1 MGKFFTISWKSI
13 FVFLFTFL
21 AHLAIAQ
28 MPSNLK
34 NVKVNQLS
42 DQQIVQIWQQF
53 QNSGVSEMEAM
64 DILKQ
69 KGMSD
74 IEVSNLRLRIAQM
87 QTTNKGTSFSKP
99 LGKDSSAKIRDSIA
113 IITPLLKKS
122 TRFFGYDFF
131 NNPLLSFEPN
141 LQLTTPKNYILGKN
155 DELIIIL
162 TGLNETTST
171 IKVSSEGSIQIP
183 YAGLV
188 QVNGLTMEEATARIK
203 SKLKKVYA
211 GLSSGKTLLTV
222 NLGNIRSIK
231 VTVIGEAVQ
240 PGTFQVSSLANVYH
254 VLYLSG
260 GPNENGSLR
269 QIELIRNNKL
279 LQTIDFYQFLLHGI
293 LNNNLRLEDQ
303 DVIRFPVYSKRAF
316 IGGEVK
322 RPSYYELK
330 SDENLSNLLNF
341 AGGFTDTAY
350 QEMMKIYQVTSKGRM
365 IRDIKKEVFNSY
377 TLFNADSVVVDV
389 VMPEIRNAVT
399 ISGAIFHPGQF
410 ELSEGLTLAQL
421 VKKAD
426 GIREEA
432 LTGRGYIKRKKT
444 GIERMLL
451 SFDVEQINTGKQA
464 DIPLIREDSVI
475 VLSADELRNKLKL
488 TIGGEVRMSGDF
500 EYRKGIRLADLI
512 IMAGG
517 FTNQA
522 ATHRVEISRLD
533 KNIADTLANKLMNL
547 MTVEIDSAL
556 LNANSQLL
564 LEPLDYVH
572 IPRLV
577 NYRNLGYVNIRGEI
591 LFPGDYVLSRR
602 DETAPELI
610 KRAGGGTPIA
620 ALQNAQLYRNGVR
633 VEMNLLSEQADKSNI
648 EWLLLPGD
656 SIFIPRQGTFVE
668 VKGFVNTPQLLRFNS
683 TRFKYYISAAG
694 GVNDKGSLRRAYI
707 QYPNGINRP
716 VRKFLFF
723 RNYPTVKEGS
733 RIIVPEKSTEERSKM
748 SIAEIATITTSL
760 TALLGLI
767 IALKK

>member
-1 MGKFFTISWKSI
+1 
-13 FVFLFTFL
+13 
-21 AHLAIAQ
+21 
-28 MPSNLK
+28 
-34 NVKVNQLS
+34 
-42 DQQIVQIWQQF
+42 
-53 QNSGVSEMEAM
+53 
-64 DILKQ
+64 
-69 KGMSD
+69 
-74 IEVSNLRLRIAQM
+74 
-87 QTTNKGTSFSKP
+87 
-99 LGKDSSAKIRDSIA
+99 
-113 IITPLLKKS
+113 
-122 TRFFGYDFF
+122 
-131 NNPLLSFEPN
+131 
-141 LQLTTPKNYILGKN
+141 
-155 DELIIIL
+155 
-162 TGLNETTST
+162 
-171 IKVSSEGSIQIP
+171 
-183 YAGLV
+183 
-188 QVNGLTMEEATARIK
+188 
-203 SKLKKVYA
+203 
-211 GLSSGKTLLTV
+211 
-222 NLGNIRSIK
+222 
-231 VTVIGEAVQ
+231 
-240 PGTFQVSSLANVYH
+240 
-254 VLYLSG
+254 
-260 GPNENGSLR
+260 

-279 LQTIDFYQFLLHGI
+279 VQTIDFYQFLLRGI
-293 LNNNLRLEDQ
+293 MNNNVRLEDQ
-303 DVIRFPVYSKRAF
+303 DVIRFPVYTKRAF

-330 SDENLSNLLNF
+330 SDENLASLLNF

-389 VMPEIRNAVT
+389 IMPEIRNAVS
-399 ISGAIFHPGQF
+399 ISGAVFHPGQF
-410 ELSEGLTLAQL
+410 ELNEGLSLSQL
-421 VKKAD
+421 VRKAD
-426 GIREEA
+426 GLREEA

-444 GIERMLL
+444 GRERMML
-451 SFDVEQINTGKQA
+451 SFDMEQIMSGKQV
-464 DIPLIREDSVI
+464 DIPLFREDSVI
-475 VLSADELRNKLKL
+475 VLSADDLRNKLQL
-488 TIGGEVRMSGDF
+488 TIGGEVRIPGDF

-522 ATHRVEISRLD
+522 ATHRVEISRMD
-533 KNIADTLANKLMNL
+533 KNTADTLANNLVSL

-556 LNANSQLL
+556 QNANSQLL

-610 KRAGGGTPIA
+610 KRSGGGTPIA

-633 VEMNLLSEQADKSNI
+633 VEMNLLSDQVNKTNI

-656 SIFIPRQGTFVE
+656 SIFIPRQGTFIE

-723 RNYPTVKEGS
+723 RNYPPVKEGS
-733 RIIVPEKSTEERSKM
+733 RIIVPEKSDSDRSKL
-748 SIAEIATITTSL
+748 SIAEVATITTSL
-760 TALLGLI
+760 TAILGLI
-767 IALKK
+767 IALRN

>member
-1 MGKFFTISWKSI
+1 
-13 FVFLFTFL
+13 
-21 AHLAIAQ
+21 
-28 MPSNLK
+28 MPSDLK

-53 QNSGVSEMEAM
+53 QKSGVSEMEAM
-64 DILKQ
+64 NILKQ

-74 IEVSNLRLRIAQM
+74 AEANNLRLRVSQM
-87 QTTNKGTSFSKP
+87 QTANKGTSFSKP
-99 LGKDSSAKIRDSIA
+99 LGKDSVSSARDSI
-113 IITPLLKKS
+113 IVNTPLLKKS
-122 TRFFGYDFF
+122 TRYFGFDFF
-131 NNPLLSFEPN
+131 SNPLLSFEPN
-141 LQLTTPKNYILGKN
+141 LQLATPKNYVLGTK
-155 DELIIIL
+155 DELSIIL
-162 TGLNETTST
+162 TGLNEASSSG
-171 IKVSSEGSIQIP
+171 KVSSEGSIQIP

-188 QVNGLTMEEATARIK
+188 QVTGLTIEEATARIK
-203 SKLKKVYA
+203 SKLQKVYPGIA
-211 GLSSGKTLLTV
+211 SGRTQLTV
-222 NLGNIRSIK
+222 SLSNIRSIK
-231 VTVIGEAVQ
+231 VTVIGEAAQ
-240 PGTFQVSSLANVYH
+240 PGTFQVSSLASIYNA
-254 VLYLSG
+254 LYLSG

-279 LQTIDFYQFLLHGI
+279 VQTIDFYQFLLRGI
-293 LNNNLRLEDQ
+293 MNNNVRLEDQ
-303 DVIRFPVYSKRAF
+303 DVIRFPVYTKRAF

-330 SDENLSNLLNF
+330 SDENLSSLLNF

-389 VMPEIRNAVT
+389 IMQELRNAVT
-399 ISGAIFHPGQF
+399 ISGAVFHPGQF
-410 ELSEGLTLAQL
+410 ELNEGLTLGQL
-421 VKKAD
+421 VRKAD
-426 GIREEA
+426 GLREEA
-432 LTGRGYIKRKKT
+432 LSGRGYIKRKKT
-444 GIERMLL
+444 GRERMML
-451 SFDVEQINTGKQA
+451 SFDMDQIMNGKQA

-475 VLSADELRNKLKL
+475 VLSADDLRNKLKL

-522 ATHRVEISRLD
+522 ATHRVEISRLE
-533 KNIADTLANKLMNL
+533 KNTADTLANSLMNL

-556 LNANSQLL
+556 SNANSQLL

-620 ALQNAQLYRNGVR
+620 ALQNAQLFRNGVR
-633 VEMNLLSEQADKSNI
+633 VEMNLLSDQANKSNI

-694 GVNDKGSLRRAYI
+694 GVNDKGSLRRSYI

-723 RNYPTVKEGS
+723 RNYPSVKEGS
-733 RIIVPEKSTEERSKM
+733 RIIVPEKSDNERSKL
-748 SIAEIATITTSL
+748 SIAEVATITTSL
-760 TALLGLI
+760 TAILGLI
-767 IALKK
+767 IALRN

>member
-1 MGKFFTISWKSI
+1 MGKIATISWKSFI
-13 FVFLFTFL
+13 IILFIGF
-21 AHLAIAQ
+21 AQLAIAQ

-42 DQQIVQIWQQF
+42 DQQIVQIWEQF
-53 QNSGVSEMEAM
+53 QKSGVSEMEAM
-64 DILKQ
+64 EILKQ

-74 IEVSNLRLRIAQM
+74 AEATNLRLRVAQM
-87 QTTNKGTSFSKP
+87 QTVNKGTKFSKP
-99 LGKDSSAKIRDSIA
+99 LGRDSLTNTRDSIA
-113 IITPLLKKS
+113 INTPLLKKS
-122 TRFFGYDFF
+122 TRYFGFDFF
-131 NNPLLSFEPN
+131 SNPLLSFEPN
-141 LQLTTPKNYILGKN
+141 LQLATPKNYVLGTN
-155 DELIIIL
+155 DELSIIL
-162 TGLNETTST
+162 TGLNEASNSG
-171 IKVSSEGSIQIP
+171 KVSTEGSIQIP

-188 QVNGLTMEEATARIK
+188 QVTGLTIEEATARIK
-203 SKLKKVYA
+203 SKLQKVYPGIA
-211 GLSSGKTLLTV
+211 SGRTQLTV
-222 NLGNIRSIK
+222 SLSNIRSIK
-231 VTVIGEAVQ
+231 VTVIGEAAQ
-240 PGTFQVSSLANVYH
+240 PGTFQVSSLASIYNA
-254 VLYLSG
+254 LYLSG

-279 LQTIDFYQFLLHGI
+279 VQTIDFYQFLLRGI
-293 LNNNLRLEDQ
+293 MNNNVRLEDQ

-330 SDENLSNLLNF
+330 SDESLASLLNF

-389 VMPEIRNAVT
+389 IMQELRNAVT
-399 ISGAIFHPGQF
+399 ISGAVFHPGQF
-410 ELSEGLTLAQL
+410 ELNEGLTLGQL
-421 VKKAD
+421 VRKAD
-426 GIREEA
+426 GLREEA
-432 LTGRGYIKRKKT
+432 LSGRGYIKRKKT
-444 GIERMLL
+444 GRERMML
-451 SFDVEQINTGKQA
+451 SFDMEQIMSGKQA

-522 ATHRVEISRLD
+522 ATHRVEISRLE
-533 KNIADTLANKLMNL
+533 KNTADTLANSLMNL

-556 LNANSQLL
+556 SNANSQLL

-633 VEMNLLSEQADKSNI
+633 VEMNLLSDQANKSNI

-694 GVNDKGSLRRAYI
+694 GVNDKGSLRRSYI

-733 RIIVPEKSTEERSKM
+733 RIIVPEKSDNERSKL
-748 SIAEIATITTSL
+748 SIAEVATITTSL
-760 TALLGLI
+760 TAILGLI
-767 IALKK
+767 IALRK

>member
-1 MGKFFTISWKSI
+1 MGKSFTISWKS
-13 FVFLFTFL
+13 FLIVLFIGF
-21 AHLAIAQ
+21 AQMAIAQ

-42 DQQIVQIWQQF
+42 DQQIVQIWEQF
-53 QNSGVSEMEAM
+53 QKSGVSEMEAM
-64 DILKQ
+64 EILKQ

-74 IEVSNLRLRIAQM
+74 AEATNLRLRVAQM
-87 QTTNKGTSFSKP
+87 QTVNKGTKFSKP
-99 LGKDSSAKIRDSIA
+99 LGRDSLTNSRDSIA
-113 IITPLLKKS
+113 INTPLLKKS
-122 TRFFGYDFF
+122 TRYFGFDFF
-131 NNPLLSFEPN
+131 SNPLLSFEPN
-141 LQLTTPKNYILGKN
+141 LQLATPKNYVLGTN
-155 DELIIIL
+155 DELSIVL
-162 TGLNETTST
+162 TGLNEASSSG
-171 IKVSSEGSIQIP
+171 KVSSEGSIQIP

-188 QVNGLTMEEATARIK
+188 QVTGLTIEEATARIK
-203 SKLKKVYA
+203 SKLQKVYPGIA
-211 GLSSGKTLLTV
+211 SGRTQLTV
-222 NLGNIRSIK
+222 SLGNIRSIK
-231 VTVIGEAVQ
+231 VTVIGEAAQ
-240 PGTFQVSSLANVYH
+240 PGTFQVSSLASIYNA
-254 VLYLSG
+254 LYLSG

-279 LQTIDFYQFLLHGI
+279 VQTIDFYQFLLRGI
-293 LNNNLRLEDQ
+293 MNNNVRLEDQ
-303 DVIRFPVYSKRAF
+303 DVIRFPVYTKRAF

-330 SDENLSNLLNF
+330 SDENLSSLLNF

-389 VMPEIRNAVT
+389 IMQELRNAVT
-399 ISGAIFHPGQF
+399 ISGAVFHPGQF
-410 ELSEGLTLAQL
+410 ELNEGLTLGQL
-421 VKKAD
+421 VRKAD
-426 GIREEA
+426 GLREEA
-432 LTGRGYIKRKKT
+432 LSGRGYIKRKKT
-444 GIERMLL
+444 GRERMML
-451 SFDVEQINTGKQA
+451 SFDMDQIMNGKQA

-475 VLSADELRNKLKL
+475 VLSADDLRNKLKL
-488 TIGGEVRMSGDF
+488 TIGGEVIMSGDF

-522 ATHRVEISRLD
+522 ATHRVEISRLE
-533 KNIADTLANKLMNL
+533 KNTADTLANSLMNL

-556 LNANSQLL
+556 SNANSQLL

-633 VEMNLLSEQADKSNI
+633 VEMNLLSDQANKSNI

-694 GVNDKGSLRRAYI
+694 GVNDKGSLRRSYI

-733 RIIVPEKSTEERSKM
+733 RIIVPEKSDNERSKL
-748 SIAEIATITTSL
+748 SIAEVATITTSL
-760 TALLGLI
+760 TAILGLI
-767 IALKK
+767 IALRN

>member
-1 MGKFFTISWKSI
+1 MGKFVTISWKSI
-13 FVFLFTFL
+13 FVLLFSSFV
-21 AHLAIAQ
+21 HLAMAQ
-28 MPSNLK
+28 MPNNLA

-53 QNSGVSEMEAM
+53 QSSGVSEAEGMNM
-64 DILKQ
+64 LKQ

-74 IEVSNLRLRIAQM
+74 AEIANLKLRIAQM
-87 QTTNKGTSFSKP
+87 QTANKGTSFSKP
-99 LGKDSSAKIRDSIA
+99 LGKDTTDKIRDSIA
-113 IITPLLKKS
+113 VITPLLKKS
-122 TRFFGYDFF
+122 TRYFGFDFF

-141 LQLTTPKNYILGKN
+141 LQLATPKSYILGKG
-155 DELIIIL
+155 DELSIIL
-162 TGLNETTST
+162 TGLNETSNAR
-171 IKVSSEGSIQIP
+171 KVSNEGSIQIP
-183 YAGLV
+183 YAGIV
-188 QVNGLTMEEATARIK
+188 QVNGLTIEEANERIK
-203 SKLKKVYA
+203 SKLEKVYP
-211 GLSSGKTLLTV
+211 GLSSGKTQLTV
-222 NLGNIRSIK
+222 NLSNIRSIK
-231 VTVIGEAVQ
+231 VTVIGEAAQ
-240 PGTFQVSSLANVYH
+240 PGTFQISSLATVYNA
-254 VLYLSG
+254 LYLSG

-279 LQTIDFYQFLLHGI
+279 VQTIDFYQFLLRGI
-293 LNNNLRLEDQ
+293 MNNNIRLEDQ
-303 DVIRFPVYSKRAF
+303 DVIRFPVYTKRAF

-330 SDENLSNLLNF
+330 TDENLSTLLNF

-389 VMPEIRNAVT
+389 IIPEIRNAVT
-399 ISGAIFHPGQF
+399 ITGAVFHPGQF
-410 ELSEGLTLAQL
+410 ELNEGLTLGQL

-432 LTGRGYIKRKKT
+432 LTGRGYIKRKQT
-444 GIERMLL
+444 GRERLML
-451 SFDVEQINTGKQA
+451 SFDIDQILTGKQA
-464 DIPLIREDSVI
+464 DIHLIREDSVI
-475 VLSADELRNKLKL
+475 VLSADELRNKLSL
-488 TIGGEVRMSGDF
+488 TIGGEVRMAGDF

-522 ATHRVEISRLD
+522 ATHRVEISRLY
-533 KNIADTLANKLMNL
+533 KNTADTLANNLMSL
-547 MTVEIDSAL
+547 MTVDLDSSL
-556 LNANSQLL
+556 QNASSQIL
-564 LEPLDYVH
+564 LEPLDYIH

-577 NYRNLGYVNIRGEI
+577 NYRNLGYVNIRGDI

-610 KRAGGGTPIA
+610 KRAGGVTPIA

-633 VEMNLLSEQADKSNI
+633 VEMNLLEANNSNI

-656 SIFIPRQGTFVE
+656 SIFIPRQGTFIE
-668 VKGFVNTPQLLRFNS
+668 VKGAVNTPQLLRFNS

-694 GVNDKGSLRRAYI
+694 GVNDKGSLRRSYI

-733 RIIVPEKSTEERSKM
+733 RIIVPEKSDADRSKL
-748 SIAEIATITTSL
+748 SIAEVATITTSL

>member
-1 MGKFFTISWKSI
+1 MGKIATISWKSFI
-13 FVFLFTFL
+13 IVLFIGF
-21 AHLAIAQ
+21 AQLAIAQ

-42 DQQIVQIWQQF
+42 DQQIVQIWEQF
-53 QNSGVSEMEAM
+53 QKSGVSELEAM
-64 DILKQ
+64 EILKQ

-74 IEVSNLRLRIAQM
+74 AEATNLRLRVAQM
-87 QTTNKGTSFSKP
+87 QTANKGTKFSKP
-99 LGKDSSAKIRDSIA
+99 LGRDSLTNSRDSIA
-113 IITPLLKKS
+113 IITPLLKKY
-122 TRFFGYDFF
+122 TRYFGFDFF

-141 LQLTTPKNYILGKN
+141 LQLATPKNYVLGTN
-155 DELIIIL
+155 DELSIIL
-162 TGLNETTST
+162 TGLNEASNSG
-171 IKVSSEGSIQIP
+171 KVSTEGSIQIP

-188 QVNGLTMEEATARIK
+188 QVTGLTIEEATARIK
-203 SKLKKVYA
+203 SKLQKVYPGIA
-211 GLSSGKTLLTV
+211 SGRTQLTV
-222 NLGNIRSIK
+222 SLSNIRSIK
-231 VTVIGEAVQ
+231 VTVIGEAAQ
-240 PGTFQVSSLANVYH
+240 PGTFQVSSLASIYNA
-254 VLYLSG
+254 LYLSG

-279 LQTIDFYQFLLHGI
+279 VQTIDFYQFLLRGI
-293 LNNNLRLEDQ
+293 MNNNVRLEDQ
-303 DVIRFPVYSKRAF
+303 DVIRFPVYTKRAF

-330 SDENLSNLLNF
+330 SDENLASLLNF

-389 VMPEIRNAVT
+389 IVPEIRNAVT
-399 ISGAIFHPGQF
+399 IAGAVFHPGQF
-410 ELSEGLTLAQL
+410 ELNEGLTLGQL
-421 VKKAD
+421 VRKAD
-426 GIREEA
+426 GLREEA

-444 GIERMLL
+444 GRERMML
-451 SFDVEQINTGKQA
+451 SFDIEQIFSGKQA

-522 ATHRVEISRLD
+522 ATHRVEISRLE
-533 KNIADTLANKLMNL
+533 KNTADTLANNLMSL

-556 LNANSQLL
+556 SNANSQLL

-633 VEMNLLSEQADKSNI
+633 VEMNLLSDQANKSNI

-683 TRFKYYISAAG
+683 SRFKYYISAAG
-694 GVNDKGSLRRAYI
+694 GVNDKGSLRRSYI

-733 RIIVPEKSTEERSKM
+733 RIIVPEKSDNERSKL
-748 SIAEIATITTSL
+748 SIAEVATITTSL
-760 TALLGLI
+760 TAILGLI
-767 IALKK
+767 IALRN

>member
-1 MGKFFTISWKSI
+1 MGKSFF
-13 FVFLFTFL
+13 VLLFTLL
-21 AHLAIAQ
+21 AHLAMAQ
-28 MPSNLK
+28 MPSSLK

-53 QNSGVSEMEAM
+53 QQSGVSEMEAM
-64 DILKQ
+64 NMLKQ

-74 IEVSNLRLRIAQM
+74 VEISNLRMRVAQL
-87 QTTNKGTSFSKP
+87 QTSNKGTNFSKP
-99 LGKDSSAKIRDSIA
+99 LGKDSSAATRDSIA
-113 IITPLLKKS
+113 IITPLLKKP
-122 TRFFGYDFF
+122 TRYFGFDFF

-141 LQLTTPKNYILGKN
+141 LQLATPKNYVLGKN
-155 DELIIIL
+155 DELLIIL

-171 IKVSSEGSIQIP
+171 AKVSTEGSIQIP

-188 QVNGLTMEEATARIK
+188 QVNGLTIDEATARIK
-203 SKLKKVYA
+203 SKLLKVYP

-231 VTVIGEAVQ
+231 VTVIGEAAQ
-240 PGTFQVSSLANVYH
+240 PGTFQVSSLASIYN

-279 LQTIDFYQFLLHGI
+279 VQTIDFYQFLLHGI
-293 LNNNLRLEDQ
+293 MNNNIRLEDQ
-303 DVIRFPVYSKRAF
+303 DVIRFPVYTKRAF

-322 RPSYYELK
+322 RASYYELK
-330 SDENLSNLLNF
+330 QDENLTSLLNF

-350 QEMMKIYQVTSKGRM
+350 QEMMKVYQVTSKGRM

-389 VMPEIRNAVT
+389 VIPEIRNAVT
-399 ISGAIFHPGQF
+399 ISGAVFHPGQF
-410 ELSEGLTLAQL
+410 ELNEALTLGQL

-432 LTGRGYIKRKKT
+432 LNGRGYIKRKQT
-444 GIERMLL
+444 GRERMML
-451 SFDVEQINTGKQA
+451 SFDMDQILTGKQA
-464 DIPLIREDSVI
+464 DIPLIREDSII
-475 VLSADELRNKLKL
+475 VLSADDLRNQLKL
-488 TIGGEVRMSGDF
+488 TIGGEVRMPGDF
-500 EYRKGIRLADLI
+500 EYRKGIRVADLI

-522 ATHRVEISRLD
+522 ATHRVEISRLN
-533 KNIADTLANKLMNL
+533 KNTADTLANKLMSL
-547 MTVEIDSAL
+547 MTIEIDSAL

-564 LEPLDYVH
+564 LEPLDYIH

-577 NYRNLGYVNIRGEI
+577 NYRNLGYVNIRGEV

-610 KRAGGGTPIA
+610 KRSGGGTPIA

-633 VEMNLLSEQADKSNI
+633 VEMNLLSDQANKTNI

-656 SIFIPRQGTFVE
+656 SIYIPRQGTFIE

-694 GVNDKGSLRRAYI
+694 GVNDKGSLRRSYI

-733 RIIVPEKSTEERSKM
+733 RIIVPEKSDADRSKV
-748 SIAEIATITTSL
+748 SLAEMATITTSL

>member
-1 MGKFFTISWKSI
+1 MGKSFTIIRK
-13 FVFLFTFL
+13 TFIVL
-21 AHLAIAQ
+21 VLVAIANLVVGQ

-42 DQQIVQIWQQF
+42 DQQIAQIWKQF
-53 QNSGVSEMEAM
+53 QQSGISEMEAM
-64 DILKQ
+64 NILKQ
-69 KGMSD
+69 KGMND
-74 IEVSNLRLRIAQM
+74 TEITNFRLRISQL
-87 QTTNKGTSFSKP
+87 QSSNKGTIINKP
-99 LGKDSSAKIRDSIA
+99 LGKDSLSNSRDSIA
-113 IITPLLKKS
+113 VLTPLLKKQ
-122 TRFFGYDFF
+122 TRYFGFDFF
-131 NNPLLSFEPN
+131 NNPLISFEPN
-141 LQLTTPKNYILGKN
+141 LRLATPKNYVLGTD
-155 DELIIIL
+155 DELSIIL
-162 TGLNETTST
+162 TGLNETTNYS
-171 IKVSSEGSIQIP
+171 KVSTEGSIQIP

-188 QVNGLTMEEATARIK
+188 QVTGLTIEEATARIK
-203 SKLKKVYA
+203 SKLQKIYP
-211 GLSSGKTLLTV
+211 GLSSGKTLLSVT
-222 NLGNIRSIK
+222 LSNIRSIK
-231 VTVIGEAVQ
+231 VTVIGEAAQ
-240 PGTFQVSSLANVYH
+240 PGTFQVSSLASIYNA
-254 VLYLSG
+254 LYLSG

-279 LQTIDFYQFLLHGI
+279 VQTIDFYQFLLRGI
-293 LNNNLRLEDQ
+293 MNNNTRLEDQ
-303 DVIRFPVYSKRAF
+303 DVIRFPVYTKRAF

-330 SDENLSNLLNF
+330 SDENLSSLLNF

-389 VMPEIRNAVT
+389 IMPEIRNAVS
-399 ISGAIFHPGQF
+399 ISGAVFHPGQF
-410 ELSEGLTLAQL
+410 ELNEGLSLSQL
-421 VKKAD
+421 IRKAD
-426 GIREEA
+426 GLREEA

-444 GIERMLL
+444 GRERMML
-451 SFDVEQINTGKQA
+451 SFEMDQIMSGKQA
-464 DIPLIREDSVI
+464 DIPLVREDSVI
-475 VLSADELRNKLKL
+475 VLSADELRNKLQL

-533 KNIADTLANKLMNL
+533 KNTADTLANNLVSL

-556 LNANSQLL
+556 QNANSQLL

-577 NYRNLGYVNIRGEI
+577 NYRNLGYVNIRGEV

-602 DETAPELI
+602 DEIAPELI

-633 VEMNLLSEQADKSNI
+633 VEMNLLSDPANKSNI

-723 RNYPTVKEGS
+723 RNYPPVKEGS
-733 RIIVPEKSTEERSKM
+733 RIIVPEKSDSDRSKL

-760 TALLGLI
+760 TAVLGLI
-767 IALKK
+767 IALNK

>member
-1 MGKFFTISWKSI
+1 MGKSFTISWKS
-13 FVFLFTFL
+13 FLIVLFIGF
-21 AHLAIAQ
+21 AQLAIAQ

-42 DQQIVQIWQQF
+42 DQQIVQIWKQF
-53 QNSGVSEMEAM
+53 QQSGVSEMEAM
-64 DILKQ
+64 NILKQ

-74 IEVSNLRLRIAQM
+74 TEITNFRLRVSQL
-87 QTTNKGTSFSKP
+87 QTSNKGTIINKP
-99 LGKDSSAKIRDSIA
+99 LGKDSLSNSRDSIA
-113 IITPLLKKS
+113 ILTPLIKKP
-122 TRFFGYDFF
+122 TRYFGFDFF
-131 NNPLLSFEPN
+131 NNPLISFEPN
-141 LQLTTPKNYILGKN
+141 LRIATPKNYVLGTD
-155 DELIIIL
+155 DELTIVL
-162 TGLNETTST
+162 TGLNETTSSS
-171 IKVSSEGSIQIP
+171 KVSTEGTIQIP

-188 QVNGLTMEEATARIK
+188 QVTGLTIEEATARVK
-203 SKLKKVYA
+203 TKLQKIYP
-211 GLSSGKTLLTV
+211 GLSSGRTLLSV
-222 NLGNIRSIK
+222 SLSNIRSIK
-231 VTVIGEAVQ
+231 VTVIGEAAQ
-240 PGTFQVSSLANVYH
+240 PGTFQVSSLASIYNA
-254 VLYLSG
+254 LYLSG

-279 LQTIDFYQFLLHGI
+279 VQTIDFYQFLLRGI
-293 LNNNLRLEDQ
+293 MNNNVRLEDQ
-303 DVIRFPVYSKRAF
+303 DVIRFPVYTKRAF

-330 SDENLSNLLNF
+330 TDENLSTLLNF

-389 VMPEIRNAVT
+389 IMPEIRNAVT
-399 ISGAIFHPGQF
+399 ISGAVFHPGQF
-410 ELSEGLTLAQL
+410 ELNEGLSLSQL
-421 VKKAD
+421 VRKAD
-426 GIREEA
+426 GLREEA

-444 GIERMLL
+444 GKERMML
-451 SFDVEQINTGKQA
+451 SFDIDQIMSGKQA

-475 VLSADELRNKLKL
+475 VLSADDLRNKLQL

-533 KNIADTLANKLMNL
+533 KNTADTLANNLMSL

-556 LNANSQLL
+556 QNANSQLL

-610 KRAGGGTPIA
+610 KRSGGGTPIA

-633 VEMNLLSEQADKSNI
+633 VEMNLLSDQVNKTNI

-723 RNYPTVKEGS
+723 RNYPSVKEGS
-733 RIIVPEKSTEERSKM
+733 RIIVPEKSDSDRNKL
-748 SIAEIATITTSL
+748 SIAEVATITTSL
-760 TALLGLI
+760 TAILGLI
-767 IALKK
+767 IALKN

>member
-1 MGKFFTISWKSI
+1 MGKIATISWKS
-13 FVFLFTFL
+13 FLIVLFIGL

-53 QNSGVSEMEAM
+53 QKSGVSELEAM
-64 DILKQ
+64 EILKQ

-74 IEVSNLRLRIAQM
+74 AEATNLRLRVAQM
-87 QTTNKGTSFSKP
+87 QTVNKGTNFSKP
-99 LGKDSSAKIRDSIA
+99 LGRDSLTNTRDSIA
-113 IITPLLKKS
+113 INTPLLKKA
-122 TRFFGYDFF
+122 TRYFGFDFF

-141 LQLTTPKNYILGKN
+141 LLLATPKNYVLGTN
-155 DELIIIL
+155 DELSIIL
-162 TGLNETTST
+162 TGLNEVTNSG
-171 IKVSSEGSIQIP
+171 KVSTEGSIQIP

-188 QVNGLTMEEATARIK
+188 QVNGLTIEEATARIK
-203 SKLKKVYA
+203 SKLQKIYP
-211 GLSSGKTLLTV
+211 GLSSGRTQLTV
-222 NLGNIRSIK
+222 NLSNIRSIK
-231 VTVIGEAVQ
+231 VTVIGEAAQ
-240 PGTFQVSSLANVYH
+240 PGTFQVSSLASIYNA
-254 VLYLSG
+254 LYLSG

-279 LQTIDFYQFLLHGI
+279 VQTIDFYQFLLRGI
-293 LNNNLRLEDQ
+293 INNNVRLEDQ

-330 SDENLSNLLNF
+330 SDENLSSLLNF

-350 QEMMKIYQVTSKGRM
+350 QEMMKVYQVTSKGRM

-377 TLFNADSVVVDV
+377 TLFNADSVVIDV
-389 VMPEIRNAVT
+389 IMPEIRNAVT
-399 ISGAIFHPGQF
+399 ISGAVFHPGQF
-410 ELSEGLTLAQL
+410 ELNEGLSLSQL
-421 VKKAD
+421 VRKAD
-426 GIREEA
+426 GLREEA

-444 GIERMLL
+444 GRERMML
-451 SFDVEQINTGKQA
+451 SFDMDQIMSGKQA

-475 VLSADELRNKLKL
+475 VLSADELRNKLQL

-533 KNIADTLANKLMNL
+533 KNTADTLANNLMSL

-556 LNANSQLL
+556 QNANSQLL

-602 DETAPELI
+602 DETAPEMI

-633 VEMNLLSEQADKSNI
+633 VEMNLLSDQANKTNI

-694 GVNDKGSLRRAYI
+694 GVNDKGSLRRSYI

-723 RNYPTVKEGS
+723 RNYPPVKEGS
-733 RIIVPEKSTEERSKM
+733 RIIVPEKSDSDRSKL
-748 SIAEIATITTSL
+748 SIAEVATITTSL
-760 TALLGLI
+760 TAILGLI
-767 IALKK
+767 IALKN

>member
-1 MGKFFTISWKSI
+1 MGKSFF
-13 FVFLFTFL
+13 VLLFTFV

-53 QNSGVSEMEAM
+53 QQSGVSEMDAM
-64 DILKQ
+64 NILKQ

-74 IEVSNLRLRIAQM
+74 AEITNFRLRIAQM
-87 QTTNKGTSFSKP
+87 QSSNKGTNFSKP
-99 LGKDSSAKIRDSIA
+99 LGKDSADKIRDSIA
-113 IITPLLKKS
+113 VITPLLKKP
-122 TRFFGYDFF
+122 TRYFGFDFF
-131 NNPLLSFEPN
+131 SNPLLSFEPN
-141 LQLTTPKNYILGKN
+141 LQLATPKNYILGKD
-155 DELIIIL
+155 DELQIIL
-162 TGLNETTST
+162 TGLNETTS
-171 IKVSSEGSIQIP
+171 KGRVSTEGSIQIP

-203 SKLKKVYA
+203 SKLLKVYPA
-211 GLSSGKTLLTV
+211 LSSGKTQLTIS
-222 NLGNIRSIK
+222 LGNIRSIK
-231 VTVIGEAVQ
+231 VTVIGEAAQ
-240 PGTFQVSSLANVYH
+240 PGTFQVSSLASVYNA
-254 VLYLSG
+254 LYLSG

-269 QIELIRNNKL
+269 QIELIRNNQL
-279 LQTIDFYQFLLHGI
+279 VQTIDFYQFLLRGI
-293 LNNNLRLEDQ
+293 MNNNIRLEDQ
-303 DVIRFPVYSKRAF
+303 DVIRFPVYTKRAF

-322 RPSYYELK
+322 KPSYYELK
-330 SDENLSNLLNF
+330 SDENLSTLLNF
-341 AGGFTDTAY
+341 AGGFSDTAY
-350 QEMMKIYQVTSKGRM
+350 QEMMKIYQVTSKGRI
-365 IRDIKKEVFNSY
+365 IRDIKKELFNSY
-377 TLFNADSVVVDV
+377 TLFNADSVVVDPV
-389 VMPEIRNAVT
+389 IAEIRNAVT
-399 ISGAIFHPGQF
+399 ISGAVFHPGQF
-410 ELSEGLTLAQL
+410 ELNDGLTLGQL

-444 GIERMLL
+444 GKERMML
-451 SFDVEQINTGKQA
+451 SFEMDQISAGKQA
-464 DIPLIREDSVI
+464 DILLFREDSVI
-475 VLSADELRNKLKL
+475 VLSADDLRNKLKL
-488 TIGGEVRMSGDF
+488 TIGGEVRMAGDF

-533 KNIADTLANKLMNL
+533 KNTADTLANTLMNL
-547 MTVEIDSAL
+547 KTVDLDSAL
-556 LNANSQLL
+556 QNANSQIL
-564 LEPLDYVH
+564 LEPLDYIN

-610 KRAGGGTPIA
+610 KRSGGGTPIA

-633 VEMNLLSEQADKSNI
+633 VEMNLLSDQANKTNI

-668 VKGFVNTPQLLRFNS
+668 VKGLVNTPQLLSFNS

-694 GVNDKGSLRRAYI
+694 GVNEKGSLKRSYI

-716 VRKFLFF
+716 IKKFLFF
-723 RNYPTVKEGS
+723 RNYPKVKEGS
-733 RIIVPEKSTEERSKM
+733 RIIVPEKSDADRSKV
-748 SIAEIATITTSL
+748 SLAEMATITTSL

>member
-1 MGKFFTISWKSI
+1 MGKSFTISWKSFFI
-13 FVFLFTFL
+13 VLFIGF
-21 AHLAIAQ
+21 AQLAIAQ

-53 QNSGVSEMEAM
+53 QKSGVSEMEAM
-64 DILKQ
+64 EILKQ

-74 IEVSNLRLRIAQM
+74 AEATNLRLRVSQM
-87 QTTNKGTSFSKP
+87 QTANKGTSFSKP
-99 LGKDSSAKIRDSIA
+99 LGRDSITNTRDSIA
-113 IITPLLKKS
+113 INTPLLKKT
-122 TRFFGYDFF
+122 TRYFGFDFF

-141 LQLTTPKNYILGKN
+141 LQLATPKNYVLGTN
-155 DELIIIL
+155 DELSIIL
-162 TGLNETTST
+162 TGLNEATSSG
-171 IKVSSEGSIQIP
+171 KVSTEGSIQIP

-188 QVNGLTMEEATARIK
+188 QVTGLTIEEATARIK
-203 SKLKKVYA
+203 SKLQKVYP
-211 GLSSGKTLLTV
+211 GISTGRTQLTV
-222 NLGNIRSIK
+222 SLNNIRSIK
-231 VTVIGEAVQ
+231 VTVIGEAAQ
-240 PGTFQVSSLANVYH
+240 PGNFQVSSLASIYNA
-254 VLYLSG
+254 LYLSG

-279 LQTIDFYQFLLHGI
+279 VQTIDFYQFLLRGI
-293 LNNNLRLEDQ
+293 MNNNVRLEDQ

-330 SDENLSNLLNF
+330 SDENLASLLNF

-389 VMPEIRNAVT
+389 VVPEVRNAVT
-399 ISGAIFHPGQF
+399 ITGAVFHPGQF
-410 ELSEGLTLAQL
+410 ELNEGLTLGQL
-421 VKKAD
+421 VRKAD
-426 GIREEA
+426 GLREEA
-432 LTGRGYIKRKKT
+432 LSGRGYIKRKKT
-444 GIERMLL
+444 GRERMML
-451 SFDVEQINTGKQA
+451 SFDMDQIMNGKQA
-464 DIPLIREDSVI
+464 DIPLIREDSII
-475 VLSADELRNKLKL
+475 VLSADDLRNKLKL

-522 ATHRVEISRLD
+522 ATHRVEISRLE
-533 KNIADTLANKLMNL
+533 KNTADTLANSLMNL

-556 LNANSQLL
+556 SNANSQLL

-633 VEMNLLSEQADKSNI
+633 VEMNLLSDQASKSNI

-694 GVNDKGSLRRAYI
+694 GVNDKGSLRRSYI

-723 RNYPTVKEGS
+723 RNYPPVKEGS
-733 RIIVPEKSTEERSKM
+733 RIIVPEKSDNERSKL
-748 SIAEIATITTSL
+748 SIAEVATITTSL
-760 TALLGLI
+760 TAILGLI
-767 IALKK
+767 IALRN